1 MKNLNSFIFALLMFI
16 PVILGCGSI
25 NPFSGGSSGSGN
37 PTVADKTVDTVL
49 GDQKIG
55 IPECD
60 EVMDMIDRELNN
72 PDDGMIAKAAKATF
86 LNKMK
91 ESIRNSVEQ
100 NNDNKTELAKTCGE
114 FKRNLE
120 RFRSEQK

>member
-1 MKNLNSFIFALLMFI
+1 MKNLNSFIFALVLLI
-16 PVILGCGSI
+16 PAVLGCGSI
-25 NPFSGGSSGSGN
+25 NPFSGGSGGSGN
-37 PTVADKTVDTVL
+37 PTVSDKAVDTVL

-100 NNDNKTELAKTCGE
+100 SNSNKEELAKTCGE

>member
-1 MKNLNSFIFALLMFI
+1 MFI